1 MNKYTLNCA
10 LKKNITDELLLKYSE
25 AYNLEINDL
34 YILTYIVKNHLENGR
49 KILDYAIEMKKSF
62 NIEQYEIYL
71 NFTKDNYKDSS
82 SLKYFILFTKWDNS
96 NVSSFGI

>member
-62 NIEQYEIYL
+62 NIKQYEIYL
-71 NFTKDNYKDSS
+71 NFTKNNYKDSS
-82 SLKYFILFTKWDNS
+82 SLEYFISKY
-96 NVSSFGI
+96 GILKVNANIKKK